1 MNTFEGAMDLQLTG
15 RRAVITGGSRGIG
28 FAIGRALAAEG
39 ASVALVARSAG
50 HVEEQAALLQSE
62 TGAEVIGVAAD
73 TGDDASVTEMA
84 GMVRDRLGG
93 VDILVNNAAIT
104 NPGVIPDD
112 ALEAEINVKVRG
124 YLRCARAFAPEMT
137 ERGWGRIVNIGGL
150 AALQSGS
157 ITGSI
162 RNVAVA
168 AMAKNL
174 ADELGPGGVNVVTV
188 HPGATRTRTFM
199 NNLGRRAEAMG
210 CSAADLEQQFGASNS
225 IGRIVEPHE
234 VAALVA
240 FLVSPLSV
248 AVNGDSISAGGGL
261 KGPIYY

>member
-1 MNTFEGAMDLQLTG
+1 MDLQLTG

-39 ASVALVARSAG
+39 ASVALVARSAR
-50 HVEEQAALLQSE
+50 HVEEQAAILQSE

-84 GMVRDRLGG
+84 RTVRGRLGG
-93 VDILVNNAAIT
+93 VDILVNNAAT
-104 NPGVIPDD
+104 MNPGAIPDE

-124 YLRCARAFAPEMT
+124 YLRCVRAFAPEMT
-137 ERGWGRIVNIGGL
+137 EQGWGRVVNIGGL
-150 AALQSGS
+150 GARQSGS

-162 RNVAVA
+162 RNVAVT
-168 AMAKNL
+168 AMTKNL

-188 HPGATRTRTFM
+188 HPGATRTRTFVD
-199 NNLGRRAEAMG
+199 NLAHRAVAMG
-210 CSAADLEQQFGASNS
+210 CSAADLEQQFAASIS
-225 IGRIVEPHE
+225 IDRIVEPHE
-234 VAALVA
+234 VAAVVA
-240 FLVSPLSV
+240 FLASPLSV
-248 AVNGDSISAGGGL
+248 ALNGDSLNVGGGQ